1 MIRLWEQDPN
11 LFINQPGLYPFAPL
25 TNSKNPNTLLQQI
38 SAKINKLEDIK
49 QRQIL
54 GSCTSILAGL
64 RFDKILVNSLF
75 QEEIMKGSVIYQD
88 ILQKGERKG
97 EIKEGLK
104 LVMLLLNQRFPNLEE
119 RLTNKIETLS
129 LNDIED
135 LAMSLLEFKDINDLD
150 AWLDYP
156 EL

>member
-25 TNSKNPNTLLQQI
+25 TNSKNPNTLLKQI
-38 SAKINKLEDIK
+38 SAKINNLEDIE

-75 QEEIMKGSVIYQD
+75 QEEIMNGSVIYQD
-88 ILQKGERKG
+88 ILQKGE
-97 EIKEGLK
+97 IKEALK
-104 LVMLLLNQRFPNLEE
+104 LVMLQLNQRFPNLEE

-135 LAMSLLEFKDINDLD
+135 LAMSLLEFKEINDLD
-150 AWLDYP
+150 AWLGYP